1 MGRTAL
7 SMFPQGADNE
17 SMISL
22 DRTSLTPLADRDAVT
37 ADELSTRIPDATV
50 TRVPHGPTGLW
61 DALAAAATRRR
72 RAETADAADPQLL
85 DLTVRVVGG
94 GSAVRCTAVD
104 ILDSLGVDVVP
115 LPG

>member
-7 SMFPQGADNE
+7 SMFTQGTDNE

-22 DRTSLTPLADRDAVT
+22 DRTHTTDPDSLS
-37 ADELSTRIPDATV
+37 ADELSTRIPNATV

-61 DALAAAATRRR
+61 EALAAAATRRR
-72 RAETADAADPQLL
+72 RAETAVVVTPPVL
-85 DLTVRVVGG
+85 DLTS
-94 GSAVRCTAVD
+94 GSAAGAGAARHTAVD
-104 ILDSLGVDVVP
+104 ILDQLGVDVVP

>member
-7 SMFPQGADNE
+7 SMFPQEVDNQ

-22 DRTSLTPLADRDAVT
+22 DRTPTNDRDMLT
-37 ADELSTRIPDATV
+37 ADELSTRIPVATV
-50 TRVPHGPTGLW
+50 TRVPRGPTGLW
-61 DALAAAATRRR
+61 EALAAAATRRR
-72 RAETADAADPQLL
+72 RNETAEVADWPCV
-85 DLTVRVVGG
+85 DLTIEVDGG
-94 GSAVRCTAVD
+94 GSAVSNTAVD